1 MNQSQPLRIVEESTC
16 GSSPSVPVYNCVVIL
31 RPMEAGRVKARV
43 ANLPDIEIEGR
54 VERDVLFAV
63 VRKFK
68 SSLQHYL
75 SSEQPIPWIDP
86 VPAAGPGEVSRFI
99 PVHL

>member
-1 MNQSQPLRIVEESTC
+1 MNQSQSLKIVEESTC
-16 GSSPSVPVYNCVVIL
+16 GASPSVPVYNCVVIL
-31 RPMEAGRVKARV
+31 RPLEAGRVSARV
-43 ANLPDIEIEGR
+43 ANLPGIEIEGR

-68 SSLQHYL
+68 SKLQECH
-75 SSEQPIPWIDP
+75 SSQRPIPWIDP
-86 VPAAGPGEVSRFI
+86 VPSPGTGEFSRFI